1 MSEKGMD
8 GALLLHHRDIL
19 YYAGTVRPAALL
31 IACSGRHAEDGP
43 QAVLFVRRGLE
54 CAIKETT
61 IPRVEPM
68 SGFSSIARVAAELG
82 LERGVI
88 GTEMDLVPAQLYLRL
103 AEVFP
108 GWSVTDISPLVLAQR
123 MVKEAEEIAVSRQAA
138 RVADMGQEVA
148 RQAIIA
154 GISEL
159 ELAAWVESAI
169 RRAGHEGFQP
179 LRDPGARGGGIL
191 LMSGEH
197 LTVRGGH
204 GLVVTGAGLSPAM
217 PYGPSW
223 RVLAPGDLVVV
234 DIGSTWQG
242 YTADESRTF
251 VVGEAN
257 AQQRALFEVAR
268 AVEEAVCQA
277 LRPGQPVAGLYRI
290 AEAIVARGAPPF
302 FAPGSLVL
310 PGFVG
315 HGVGLEVDEPPVLWP
330 RDGTVLEAGMVL
342 AVEVEISA
350 PEQGMMVK
358 LEDTVVVQEADC
370 ERLTTWPRELIEC

>member
-1 MSEKGMD
+1 MD

-138 RVADMGQEVA
+138 RVADMGQEAA
-148 RQAIIA
+148 RQAITA